1 MTLVIGIAGVVMIGA
16 LYVLLPVF
24 LRTRQR
30 LQGPRVV
37 RCPETWQATEVEL
50 DAARGARGAL
60 FGRSTLSIRECDRWQ
75 RWPAHRDCDQDC
87 LKGVRVETAESHGV
101 LAHTPARAQS

>member
-1 MTLVIGIAGVVMIGA
+1 MTFVIGVGGIVLIGA

-30 LQGPRVV
+30 LHGPRIV

-50 DAARGARGAL
+50 DAAHGAAGAL
-60 FGRSTLSIRECDRWQ
+60 LGRSTLRVQECARWK

-87 LKGVRVETAESHGV
+87 LKNISLDTAQNHG
-101 LAHTPARAQS
+101 LLTAAKACTAS